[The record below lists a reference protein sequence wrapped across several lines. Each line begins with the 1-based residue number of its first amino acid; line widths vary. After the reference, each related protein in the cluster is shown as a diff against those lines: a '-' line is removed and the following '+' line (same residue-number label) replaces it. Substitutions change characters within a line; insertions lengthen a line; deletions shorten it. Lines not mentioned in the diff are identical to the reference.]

1 MLKSFNKDI
10 HFSFGSMVKSIQN
23 ESKIRLIGL
32 QFIKIMAETNVCDYL
47 QAKKS
52 KSTRGARGANH
63 IRPQN
68 E

>member
-1 MLKSFNKDI
+1 
-10 HFSFGSMVKSIQN
+10 MVKSIQN